1 MSTGAI
7 VFWSAAALIGY
18 AYVLYPLLVLLLAR
32 WSGRAPRAA
41 PCTPSLTVIIAA
53 YNESAR
59 IGARVRDVLAQD
71 YPRDKLRVIVV
82 DDGSSD
88 GTWKA
93 AETGDPRVRVIRLAY
108 NVGKAAALGIAIE
121 SSDTD
126 IIAFADARQRFAP
139 QALRKLMEP
148 FADPR
153 IGAVSGERVSDS
165 APGTAADIGLYW
177 RMEKVL
183 RDNEARLGWVHGVS
197 GAIHALRRE
206 LAKAPPP
213 GTILDDMYLPLSV
226 VFAGKRVAVAR
237 EAIALDRASSDA
249 WEEFRRK
256 LRTLA
261 GNWQLLARL
270 PRLANP
276 VANPVFFAWFSHKF
290 LRLIVPWALLAMPIA
305 CAFEWQHPF
314 YRAALLVQLAGYA
327 GAAFALL
334 RPRFGARVPL
344 LRTIGSFVM
353 LNAAAL
359 LSRPA
364 CLALDPRGL
373 WKSH

>member
-32 WSGRAPRAA
+32 WFGRAPRAA

-59 IGARVRDVLAQD
+59 IGTRVRDVLAQD
-71 YPRDKLRVIVV
+71 YPHEKLQVIVV

-88 GTWKA
+88 ATWKA
-93 AETGDPRVRVIRLAY
+93 AEVGDPRVRVIRLAY
-108 NVGKAAALGIAIE
+108 NIGKAAALAIAIDA
-121 SSDTD
+121 SDAE

-139 QALRKLMEP
+139 DALRKLMEP
-148 FADPR
+148 FADPHV
-153 IGAVSGERVSDS
+153 GAVSGELVIES

-197 GAIHALRRE
+197 GAIHAVRRE
-206 LAKAPPP
+206 WVQAPPP

-226 VFAGKRVAVAR
+226 VFAGARVAMAR
-237 EAIALDRASSDA
+237 EAVALDYASA
-249 WEEFRRK
+249 ETWEEFRRK

-261 GNWQLLARL
+261 GNWQLIARM

-276 VANPVFFAWFSHKF
+276 FANPVFFAWFSHKF
-290 LRLIVPWALLAMPIA
+290 LRLIVPWALLAMLIA
-305 CAFEWQHPF
+305 CALAWRQPF
-314 YRAALLVQLAGYA
+314 YRAALIVQLAGYA

-359 LSRPA
+359 LSLPA

>member
-18 AYVLYPLLVLLLAR
+18 AYVLYPLLVLQLAR
-32 WSGRAPRAA
+32 WFGRAPCAA

-59 IGARVRDVLAQD
+59 IGSRVRDVLAQD

-93 AETGDPRVRVIRLAY
+93 ADVGDPRVQVTRLAF
-108 NVGKAAALGIAIE
+108 NVGKAAALAIAIE

-139 QALRKLMEP
+139 NALHKLMEP
-148 FADPR
+148 FADPHV
-153 IGAVSGERVSDS
+153 GAVSGELVIES

-183 RDNEARLGWVHGVS
+183 RDNEARLGWVHGAS
-197 GAIHALRRE
+197 GAIHAVRRE
-206 LAKAPPP
+206 RVQAPPP

-226 VFAGKRVAVAR
+226 VFAGSRVAMAR
-237 EAIALDRASSDA
+237 EAVALDRASADT

-261 GNWQLLARL
+261 GNWQLIARM
-270 PRLANP
+270 PRLVNP
-276 VANPVFFAWFSHKF
+276 LANPVFFAWFSHKF
-290 LRLIVPWALLAMPIA
+290 LRLIVPWALLAMLIA
-305 CAFEWQHPF
+305 CAFAWRQPF
-314 YRAALLVQLAGYA
+314 YRAALIVQLAGYA

-334 RPRFGARVPL
+334 RPRLGARVPL

-359 LSRPA
+359 LSLPA